1 MFRALSL
8 LPLPVLYAGFAV
20 VAFLIRVLGWRRD
33 TLVDK
38 LARCLPEFSPSDRD
52 AIARDFYGWLG
63 ELAAEVI
70 HSGRIGRDAL
80 DARMKF
86 ENPEVIRQ
94 ALQDGRRVML
104 VAAHHCN
111 WEWLLLR
118 CSTAFDEP
126 LSAPYKPA
134 SWAHADESLKSMR
147 TRFGATMIP
156 ADDFVQYLIKQRGH
170 AKLLALLADQS
181 PAATS
186 DQQSWLPFFGQ
197 DTAFFR
203 GPGWIGAKLGYQ
215 AFFIAVRR
223 EGRGRYAARFV
234 PLLAPGERV
243 DPDQILRAYVRAL
256 EAQVRAHPAQYFWA
270 YNRWK
275 RPRRLYD

>member
-1 MFRALSL
+1 VS
-8 LPLPVLYAGFAV
+8 
-20 VAFLIRVLGWRRD
+20 GWRRD

-38 LARCLPEFSPSDRD
+38 LNRCFPELGAAERD

-70 HSGRIGRDAL
+70 HSGRISRDAL
-80 DARMKF
+80 AARMKF
-86 ENPEVIRQ
+86 ENPEVVRQ
-94 ALQDGRRVML
+94 ALRDGRRVML
-104 VAAHHCN
+104 LAAHHCN

-134 SWAHADESLKSMR
+134 SWEHADQSLKSMR
-147 TRFGATMIP
+147 ARFGATMIP
-156 ADDFVQYLIKQRGH
+156 ADDFVQYLIKERSR

-181 PAATS
+181 PAATHE
-186 DQQSWLPFFGQ
+186 QQTWLKFFGQ
-197 DTAFFR
+197 DTAFFQ

-223 EGRGRYAARFV
+223 EGRGRYAARFL
-234 PLLAPGERV
+234 PLVAAGERA
-243 DPDQILRAYVRAL
+243 DPEQILCAYVKAL

-275 RPRRLYD
+275 RPRSLYD